1 MNLDYKILLTGLAA
15 GIPAFFLGKIIW
27 PISPDLG
34 IPAVTVYPMIGMLSF
49 FEALLFGLGVAFVIF
64 GWDILKKLPSKLT
77 KIMLYTSVAWLL
89 LSWWPHDSLHLS
101 VGNNIRNQ
109 LMLEFIFHI
118 PTMLAQI
125 CLVYALIALLQS
137 ILQYNSSREQN
148 LK

>member
-1 MNLDYKILLTGLAA
+1 MSVPYKIFLTALAA
-15 GIPAFFLGKIIW
+15 GIPSFFLGKIIW
-27 PISPDLG
+27 PISSDLG
-34 IPAVTVYPMIGMLSF
+34 VPAVTEFPMISMLSF
-49 FEALLFGLGVAFVIF
+49 FEALLFGLGVSFVIY
-64 GWDILKKLPSKLT
+64 GWNILKKLPSKLT
-77 KIMLYTSVAWLL
+77 KIMLYVSIAWLL

-137 ILQYNSSREQN
+137 ILQYNSQREQA